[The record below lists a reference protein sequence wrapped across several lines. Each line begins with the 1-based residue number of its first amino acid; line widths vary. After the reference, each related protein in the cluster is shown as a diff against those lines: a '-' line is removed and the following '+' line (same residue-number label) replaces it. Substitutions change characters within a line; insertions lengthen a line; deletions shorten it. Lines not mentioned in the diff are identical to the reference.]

1 MDEGGPSL
9 RGRQCPKSAVGARRR
24 PRTSSVGPR
33 RGVWRG
39 AVCSAVPRGL
49 RTRPPGH
56 ALHPA
61 LSPPR
66 PVWPESELTAPAAPG
81 QTEVNA
87 AAAIS
92 LRSSCVR
99 PPRAFPSLGPRPHA
113 RAEGHLGGGAVLGRG
128 SAHPPGLRP
137 PRGPAGQGQRDQG
150 GGVNAWAKARVLQGR
165 RQGRAPRV
173 TAAVRAALGH
183 EPLSTA
189 EPESGGCPARGRSS
203 GRIWGLSA

>member
-99 PPRAFPSLGPRPHA
+99 PPRAFPALGPRPHA
-113 RAEGHLGGGAVLGRG
+113 GAECHGGAGLCSAGAPPTPWG
-128 SAHPPGLRP
+128 SAHPGAL
-137 PRGPAGQGQRDQG
+137 Q
-150 GGVNAWAKARVLQGR
+150 AKGR
-165 RQGRAPRV
+165 E
-173 TAAVRAALGH
+173 TK
-183 EPLSTA
+183 A
-189 EPESGGCPARGRSS
+189 EE
-203 GRIWGLSA
+203 